1 MPLLVFF
8 TYAVYVLFTV
18 GLLTRV
24 VAPLSA
30 LLTWYFFLL
39 EKGNYNNHYYLH
51 CLLATLFMFVDA
63 RNFGLD
69 KLIFRNVPIRLP
81 RWQLLI
87 FQLQIAVV
95 YFFGGIAKMD
105 VDWLQGYPIRYWL
118 HDYAVDELA
127 NGSLLQQFF
136 TSSYVGVT
144 YAVLGLLFDLLVPI
158 ALLTKRFRLLAL
170 PFILAFHLSNHFV
183 FNIGSFPWMML
194 AATFIYFD
202 SEVSS
207 LKNSIGQ
214 RLKGKR
220 RLVQTAV
227 LSESPKL
234 APRSIPII
242 IFVLLWMSIQVLVP
256 LRHFLYKGDVAWNG
270 QGNWFAWRMML
281 TDMVDGVSIK
291 VIVPKDNQS
300 FYVKL
305 DDYINYYQFN
315 KAVRCP
321 MIILKLIDHLQEQ
334 LDQHGVLDDAIIK
347 LEMYKGVNF
356 RPPQLFND
364 TTLNYAHVKYDP
376 LSSQDWILPF
386 ERNWGEVKFNEDYY
400 HHWEEFLIM
409 RERLENKEMNYQE
422 Y

>member
-8 TYAVYVLFTV
+8 TYVVYLLFTL
-18 GLLTRV
+18 GLLTRFIS
-24 VAPLSA
+24 PISTI
-30 LLTWYFFLL
+30 LTWYFFLL

-51 CLLATLFMFVDA
+51 CLLATLFIFVDA
-63 RNFGLD
+63 RNLGLD
-69 KLIFRNVPIRLP
+69 KLIFRNVPDRLP
-81 RWQLLI
+81 RWHLLI

-95 YFFGGIAKMD
+95 YFFGGIAKLD

-118 HDYAVDELA
+118 YDYAVDELA
-127 NGSLLQQFF
+127 SGSLLQQFF
-136 TSSYVGVT
+136 MSSYVGIT
-144 YAVLGLLFDLLVPI
+144 YAILGLLFDLLVPL
-158 ALLTKRFRLLAL
+158 ALLTKRLRFVAL
-170 PFILAFHLSNHFV
+170 PFVVLFHLSNHFV

-194 AATFIYFD
+194 AATVIYFD
-202 SEVSS
+202 YELYMV
-207 LKNSIGQ
+207 
-214 RLKGKR
+214 RLSFAKWFGKR
-220 RLVQTAV
+220 ARQERSL
-227 LSESPKL
+227 PKER
-234 APRSIPII
+234 PYIPKRSMFAT
-242 IFVLLWMSIQVLVP
+242 IFVVIWMVIQITVP
-256 LRHFLYKGDVAWNG
+256 LRHFLYRGDVAWNG

-291 VIVPKDNQS
+291 IMVPKDNES

-305 DDYINYYQFN
+305 DDYMNYYQFN

-364 TTLNYAHVKYDP
+364 TTLNYAKVKYDP

-386 ERNWGEVKFNEDYY
+386 ERKWGEVTFNEDYY
-400 HHWEEFLIM
+400 HHWEHFLQI
-409 RERLENKEMNYQE
+409 RERLENKDMDYQE